1 MEEGIVGGGGVA
13 LVRAIK
19 ALDNLKGDNVDQDT
33 GIKIIKR
40 ALEEPLRQI
49 VDNAGEEGA
58 VIVAKVASEEGDF
71 GYDAKEGKYKN
82 MIDEGII
89 DPTKVA
95 RAALENATSVGGM
108 LLTTECVIT
117 DIKKDEPSPHPM
129 PSGGGGVGGM
139 M

>member
-1 MEEGIVGGGGVA
+1 MA

-19 ALDNLKGDNVDQDT
+19 AIENLKGDNVDQNT

-49 VDNAGEEGA
+49 VNNAGEEGA
-58 VIVAKVASEEGDF
+58 VIVAKVASKEGDF

-117 DIKKDEPSPHPM
+117 DIKKDDTNTQM
-129 PSGGGGVGGM
+129 PSAGSGGGVGGM